1 MFNYHQKLFYP
12 IESIYSARNKS
23 NYNININKNFSST
36 FDYNQFNLI
45 EKAKTFN
52 IKQEE
57 KKKYISFNKIRL
69 VITQNYG
76 NRKNVGLTGTEF

>member
-12 IESIYSARNKS
+12 IENIYSARNKS

-36 FDYNQFNLI
+36 FDYNKFNLI

-52 IKQEE
+52 IKPPE
-57 KKKYISFNKIRL
+57 KKNIFH
-69 VITQNYG
+69 
-76 NRKNVGLTGTEF
+76 LTK